1 MLIKTLWQALKQKP
15 LRKRLYFTLFILIL
29 FRLGAHIT
37 TPGVDS
43 SIIRELGS
51 IGLLQSLSLISG
63 NAFKNF
69 SLFALGISPYISA
82 SIIIQI
88 LQLDVVPIFTEW
100 SKQGEIGR
108 RKLNKATRWLTLGLA
123 VLQGYGVVMMVSGAT
138 GYSVVISDSWQ
149 VYALV
154 LLGVCA
160 GSMVI
165 TWLSEQITDRGVG
178 NGQTMIIV
186 AGILATLPDFIIN
199 IWKSYLMKIKWDITS
214 EKTWQYIGIIT
225 GVVLVLAVLM
235 FVIIYVHQAEFR
247 IPIQYSNR
255 EQGYGDMSYLPLKLN
270 PSGVIPVIFASVIM
284 TAPSFVENMFNI
296 RSQQYTHFASFFDM
310 TRWRG
315 IVVYALVIILFS
327 LMYSFIQINPEK
339 TATQLVQSGS
349 YIVNVRPGEESER
362 YFGRLLSRLGS
373 LGGVFLAIVACL
385 PLIVGKFTQ
394 TSIDF
399 ALTGTSLLIVIAGAL
414 DVCNQ
419 LNGFVMKRQ
428 YKDLF

>member
-1 MLIKTLWQALKQKP
+1 MFIKTLWRALKQKP

-43 SIIRELGS
+43 SIVRELGS

-100 SKQGEIGR
+100 GKQGEVGR

-123 VLQGYGVVMMVSGAT
+123 ILQGYGVVMMVSGAT

-149 VYALV
+149 VYVLV

-160 GSMVI
+160 GSMAI
-165 TWLSEQITDRGVG
+165 TWLSEQITDRGIG

-199 IWKSYLMKIKWDITS
+199 IWQSYLAKIDWSTS
-214 EKTWQYIGIIT
+214 DNIRQYGLIIIGI
-225 GVVLVLAVLM
+225 VLVLAILM

-349 YIVNVRPGEESER
+349 YIVNVRPGEETER